1 MTGEA
6 VICCL
11 GEHVPIEGAD
21 RIVQCFMMGDTIIT
35 QTSTEPGTLGI
46 LFDCETQLSHDFCFQ
61 NNLYS
66 SSELNSDKTVTGY
79 IGKNRRIRPIKLK
92 GVRCSAMFMPID
104 SVSYLGDFS
113 GLDEGT
119 QFTELA
125 NNPICCKYEVKRGV
139 NTPKGGSIRK
149 DYTPTFREHLST
161 EHLGRSADKLR
172 QGNLI
177 TVTEKLHGTSGRC
190 ANLQTVTDNRSWIDK
205 LLGRTKNAKVYD
217 TVVGSRK
224 VVKSIGFKALGD
236 KDHYYASDIWT
247 KVCKENFEG
256 KLIKGETV
264 YFELVGYTPEGGHI
278 MDGRS
283 TEALKQYMN
292 KKEYTAFTKRYGKEI
307 NFSYGN
313 EVGEY
318 GIYLYR
324 VTTTNEDG
332 KQIDLPWANVKRRAE
347 ELGVGHVPEITQYIY
362 DSQDTKEFIRKADVA
377 INAFAST
384 NFPFTVP
391 EGFCY
396 RIDNGGDTPII
407 LKQKSFI
414 FKALEGILRDD
425 DIANME
431 EEN

>member
-6 VICCL
+6 IVCSL
-11 GEHVPIEGAD
+11 TEHIPIEGAD
-21 RIVQCFMMGDTIIT
+21 RIVQCSMMGETIIT
-35 QTSTEPGTLGI
+35 QITTEPGTLGI

-66 SSELNSDKTVTGY
+66 SADLNSDKTVTGY

-92 GVRCSAMFMPID
+92 GVRCSAMFMSIE

-113 GLDEGT
+113 HLDEGT

-125 NNPICCKYEVKRGV
+125 NNPICCKYEVKKGA
-139 NTPKGGSIRK
+139 NTAKGGSIKK
-149 DYTPTFREHLST
+149 DYTPTFREHMST
-161 EHLGRSADKLR
+161 EHLGRNADKLSI
-172 QGNLI
+172 GDLVTI
-177 TVTEKLHGTSGRC
+177 TEKLHGTSGRC
-190 ANLQTVTDNRSWIDK
+190 GNLQTVTDNRSWIDK
-205 LLGRTKNAKVYD
+205 LLGRTKEVMVYD

-224 VVKSIGFKALGD
+224 VVKSIGFKTVGD
-236 KDHYYASDIWT
+236 KDHWYESDLWT
-247 KVCKENFEG
+247 KVCKENFDG

-283 TEALKQYMN
+283 ADALKPYME
-292 KKEYTAFTKRYGKEI
+292 KKEYKAFVERYGKDI

-313 EVGEY
+313 ETGEY

-332 KQIDLPWANVKRRAE
+332 KQIDLPWSNVKRRAI

-362 DSQDTKEFIRKADVA
+362 NGEDHREFTRKADVA
-377 INAFAST
+377 VNTFAST
-384 NFPFTVP
+384 NFPATVP

-396 RIDNGGDTPII
+396 RIDNGGDLPII
-407 LKQKSFI
+407 LKHKSFI
-414 FKALEGILRDD
+414 FKALEGILRDA
-425 DIANME
+425 DIASME